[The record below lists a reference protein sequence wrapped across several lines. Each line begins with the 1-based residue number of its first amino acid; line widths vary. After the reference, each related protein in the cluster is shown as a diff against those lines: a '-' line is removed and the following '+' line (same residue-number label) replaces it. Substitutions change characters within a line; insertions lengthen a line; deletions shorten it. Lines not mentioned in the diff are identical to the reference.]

1 MSASEVRRFINSLP
15 DKRAAIQMLG
25 ALEQLIPNNKDTAL
39 TAHAGGGQ
47 ADALVLRSDAAFHDV
62 ATVASAADSVVLPY
76 PKVGDMHFV
85 KNSAAANAMTVYAVT
100 PGTIDSVAT
109 GTGVSQL
116 AGDGVLYVC
125 VVDGNYVRLGGVS
138 SSEVFTSIT
147 ATSAHLGV
155 LNATIIG
162 SSTAAAG
169 TFTAL
174 VATSA
179 HLGSLDATAIGSAT
193 AAHGGFT
200 SLVATSAHLGSLDAT
215 AIGSA
220 TAAHGGFSS
229 LVATSAHLTSVDDT
243 IIGAGTAAAGTFTSL
258 TATGAASIAGSATTD
273 VGFHGAAGTA
283 RAANVTALV
292 SAATASFGSTA
303 EANAAID
310 AINAL
315 LVLLKNK
322 GLMATS

>member
-1 MSASEVRRFINSLP
+1 MSASEVKRFINALA
-15 DKRAAIQMLG
+15 DKRDALQLLN

-47 ADALVLRSDAAFHDV
+47 TNALVLRSDCAFHDITTV
-62 ATVASAADSVVLPY
+62 ATAADSVALPY
-76 PKVGDMHFV
+76 PKAGDMHFV
-85 KNSAAANAMTVYAVT
+85 KNSAAANAMQVYSVT

-138 SSEVFTSIT
+138 ATEVFTNIT
-147 ATSAHLGV
+147 ASTAHLGT
-155 LNATIIG
+155 LNATVIG
-162 SSTAAAG
+162 SATAAAG

-179 HLGSLDATAIGSAT
+179 HLGSLDATIIGSAT

-220 TAAHGGFSS
+220 TAAHGGFTS

-243 IIGAGTAAAGTFTSL
+243 IIGAGTAAAGTFTAL
-258 TATGAASIAGSATTD
+258 TASGTAVLAGSATTPA
-273 VGFHGAAGTA
+273 GFHGLATA
-283 RAANVTALV
+283 QVANVTAVV
-292 SAATASFGSTA
+292 SAATAGFASTA
-303 EANAAID
+303 EANAAIN

-315 LVLLKNK
+315 LVMAK
-322 GLMATS
+322 GKGMMASS